1 MGCIAINRHLFQV
14 HFRLVR
20 HNWSNPQ
27 KKEGSLMRI
36 RHIHCRLILFYALLF
51 IVLTACS
58 TSAAT
63 QPKATGTTPT
73 ATTRQVIG
81 APGCKPPSAIDNS
94 ATGLPESRGVGK
106 GMEIWA
112 LWFNDRVATHDQK
125 IVWRMTGSGDPQFT
139 TTGPHGEKA
148 RVVFGPEEHGSSNWH
163 HNGDEWGTGF
173 NFPVSGCWNL
183 HVTRGQATGDIWV
196 MLK

>member
-1 MGCIAINRHLFQV
+1 
-14 HFRLVR
+14 
-20 HNWSNPQ
+20 
-27 KKEGSLMRI
+27 MRI
-36 RHIHCRLILFYALLF
+36 CPIYCRLILFYALS
-51 IVLTACS
+51 IMVLTACS

-63 QPKATGTTPT
+63 QPDTTRTTPT
-73 ATTRQVIG
+73 AQQIVG
-81 APGCKPPSAIDNS
+81 APGCKPPSAMHAS
-94 ATGLPESRGVGK
+94 ATGLPESQGVGK

-112 LWFNDRVATHDQK
+112 LWFNDLVATHDQK

-163 HNGDEWGTGF
+163 HSGDEWGTGF

-183 HVTRGQATGDIWV
+183 HVTRGQTTGDIWV